1 MMTVPRSPPPMT
13 SAMAASGRRPA
24 AVLTSQWRRCQ
35 RPSANQRTMMR
46 PAYRLSPTLMNS
58 EGWAVPMP
66 GTSTQ
71 LQLPPVQVPSGVK
84 TSDWSA
90 VAPARTGI
98 AR

>member
-1 MMTVPRSPPPMT
+1 
-13 SAMAASGRRPA
+13 
-24 AVLTSQWRRCQ
+24 
-35 RPSANQRTMMR
+35 
-46 PAYRLSPTLMNS
+46 MNS